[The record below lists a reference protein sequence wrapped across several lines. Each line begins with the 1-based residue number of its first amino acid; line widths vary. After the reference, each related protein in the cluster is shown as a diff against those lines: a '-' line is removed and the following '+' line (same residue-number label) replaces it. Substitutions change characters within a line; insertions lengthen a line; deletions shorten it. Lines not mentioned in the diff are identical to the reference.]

1 MRNTGIFLLI
11 LHLVVNVMAYPFINI
26 ALIAIFGHRFLQLSL
41 ILKVEG
47 GLYGLLFDAGIVYAR
62 GQRGFD

>member
-11 LHLVVNVMAYPFINI
+11 LYLVVNVMAYPCINI

-41 ILKVEG
+41 ILKG
-47 GLYGLLFDAGIVYAR
+47 NM
-62 GQRGFD
+62 GFSDPRFFY